1 MQGTQNNQN
10 HAGKRNSIVGLILS
24 DFFFLV
30 GAATPRGLQDLSLQ
44 ARDQS
49 QGHAV
54 KAQNPNH
61 WTARDFP
68 TLPDFKIHY
77 KTAIIKLCGT
87 RTITDMLINAI
98 A

>member
-1 MQGTQNNQN
+1 M
-10 HAGKRNSIVGLILS
+10 VG
-24 DFFFLV
+24 
-30 GAATPRGLQDLSLQ
+30 GATPRGLQDLSLQ

-49 QGHAV
+49 QGLAV

-87 RTITDMLINAI
+87 GTITDMLINAI
-98 A
+98 ALSPEMNLHINGD